1 MLLILQLIEN
11 FGSMSPYAYSLLASI
26 ESHWLIFFISSHT
39 FACKIEIT
47 RKWQYG
53 IVACAFIV
61 RILFETFA
69 TQIIPLVSIFQ
80 SILGGENDY
89 YANYDVQT
97 MLMDLDNEKSGTGIA
112 FLAKLII
119 DLIIIFNSNKII
131 KFYDSSKFKT
141 YYFLFIV
148 ALFTFIASLI
158 Q

>member
-1 MLLILQLIEN
+1 MELL
-11 FGSMSPYAYSLLASI
+11 
-26 ESHWLIFFISSHT
+26 HVH
-39 FACKIEIT
+39 
-47 RKWQYG
+47 
-53 IVACAFIV
+53 FIV

-119 DLIIIFNSNKII
+119 DLII
-131 KFYDSSKFKT
+131 
-141 YYFLFIV
+141 YF
-148 ALFTFIASLI
+148 
-158 Q
+158 